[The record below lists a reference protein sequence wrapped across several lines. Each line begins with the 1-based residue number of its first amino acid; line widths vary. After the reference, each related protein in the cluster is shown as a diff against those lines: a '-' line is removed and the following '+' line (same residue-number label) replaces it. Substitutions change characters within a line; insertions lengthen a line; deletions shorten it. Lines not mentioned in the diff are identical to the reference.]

1 MVHCNYYLLFLLAA
15 SLAFL
20 GEPSSRSI
28 LVYNNVIRIDPS
40 TGENSD
46 ECLSSQVPCRNLS
59 WAFQPQ
65 HRRNSTQYV
74 LSPGMHFLT
83 DPTPPFQD
91 HTFLAFTGAGST
103 VDCTQTED
111 TGLAFINVKDITFS
125 DITFQNCAA
134 VHNSTSKDY
143 ENGGTSLFKV
153 ALYFYS
159 CESINMSHVGV
170 SHSPNA
176 MGVMVYDTNG
186 TNTISHSVFSNN
198 SVGTNDK
205 VFPGGGGFYVE
216 FTYCKPGVLS
226 CTTPTS
232 ERNSGASYTF
242 SFCNF
247 SHNQADNMDT
257 KEKSTYIL
265 PYKVDHQAFGRG
277 GGLSLFIRG
286 KASNITFIVENSRFE
301 DNVAVWG
308 GGLFVELHDDVH
320 GSKITVS
327 ATEFTNNSC
336 PFTIDGGTGGGA
348 IRIAHYVYGNDDP
361 LYLIARNEITVDS
374 CTFMENSALNGAGVS
389 ISWALQK
396 SDSSQTARISILRSF
411 FQTNTAKLGAAVHIS
426 QFWKISEGLE
436 ATFLIEGCTFDN
448 NTVDYY
454 HKIRNFDSSSTPFQI
469 GIGTVCVTSSNVMF
483 RKNVTFT
490 NNHGSALSVSGGK
503 VNFDGCHVQFINGTA
518 NKGAGIVLLGASTIE
533 LGPGTDMLFENN
545 VVKTQG
551 GAIHATYISRE
562 NLETDANCFVR
573 YVDPA
578 IHPDDWNVTMRFIN
592 NTDHTAL
599 QNAIFATSILPCSV
613 IGGSGI
619 RSNKTG
625 SALLC
630 WKGWHYY
637 NTSFDD
643 VSSDCG
649 PYIISDVGKIEFN
662 NENDNTVKA
671 IPGWDFAMPVSI
683 KDDLNTDVS
692 RHVVFTS
699 YTNQT
704 AANHTGHA
712 DPRKISFFWGKN
724 ATVRGLENVTTNMM
738 VETSGDRIWYF
749 DLAVKLQLCPPGFKI
764 NDGECQCASN
774 YGDVMYCDNSAKEAR
789 LLANLWM
796 GFFNGSYYVSICP
809 PNYCKKQRVRYFP
822 LPHSIEEMTE
832 RICEPHRTG
841 KLCGECINGTGP
853 AVNSPTYDCIPCT
866 DINLAANIAK
876 YIASIYLPLGFLFT
890 ILIFFDIR
898 LTTGPANAFILY
910 CQIIVTTF
918 SIDANGGTPLG
929 EFTDDYRRLSNSYTL
944 PYGIFNLD
952 FLENYIPNICF
963 STSFSTLSVLLLD
976 YSVALS
982 PLLMILLVLICLKIK
997 ECFCS
1002 GRQQTTAAN
1011 LMQRRGR
1018 KINEALLPAF
1028 ASFILLS
1035 YTKLSIIS
1043 SYILT
1048 TVPLIDENGTEQ
1060 MSPRVYFAG
1069 QYSRESSEYLPYYLL
1084 AILIY
1089 CTFLSITPLMLLDF
1103 PLRGLEWIIARF
1115 DLLKKMYPADKIH
1128 ILLDT
1133 FQGCYRKDVRF
1144 FAGLYFLFRVAVN
1157 VSYIFFNKWID
1168 QFVFQ
1173 QVLCTVMVTLLALY
1187 RPYRR
1192 KFLNYVDILI
1202 FTDLALINCLSFY
1215 FFVFF
1220 KIYPE
1225 LKPSLLIFIIQYIL
1239 IVLPL
1244 VYMLTYILWRVTKR
1258 HHRNIKEKILKFS
1271 LAITRR
1277 FVPAKSQYRQLNT
1290 AAKNNVA
1297 ATSRHSA
1304 ATHGKR
1310 MGRDEVMFER
1320 AKEPNSYVTAGALS
1334 VTVVDVGDACEG
1346 EASVCQTSTMGKSDS
1361 GPKSQKSEG
1370 TSGVVVTYG
1379 STGASNNESGRPS
1392 TDRSY

>member
-1 MVHCNYYLLFLLAA
+1 M
-15 SLAFL
+15 
-20 GEPSSRSI
+20 E
-28 LVYNNVIRIDPS
+28 
-40 TGENSD
+40 E
-46 ECLSSQVPCRNLS
+46 
-59 WAFQPQ
+59 
-65 HRRNSTQYV
+65 
-74 LSPGMHFLT
+74 
-83 DPTPPFQD
+83 
-91 HTFLAFTGAGST
+91 
-103 VDCTQTED
+103 
-111 TGLAFINVKDITFS
+111 
-125 DITFQNCAA
+125 
-134 VHNSTSKDY
+134 
-143 ENGGTSLFKV
+143 
-153 ALYFYS
+153 
-159 CESINMSHVGV
+159 
-170 SHSPNA
+170 
-176 MGVMVYDTNG
+176 
-186 TNTISHSVFSNN
+186 
-198 SVGTNDK
+198 NDK

-232 ERNSGASYTF
+232 ERNSGALYTF

-257 KEKSTYIL
+257 KEKSTYIF
-265 PYKVDHQAFGRG
+265 PYKVDHQAFGHG

-286 KASNITFIVENSRFE
+286 KASNITFVVENSTFE
-301 DNVAVWG
+301 HNVAVWG
-308 GGLFVELHDDVH
+308 GGLFVAPYDNVH

-327 ATEFTNNSC
+327 GTEFTNNSC

-361 LYLIARNEITVDS
+361 LYLIARNEITMDS

-396 SDSSQTARISILRSF
+396 SDLSQTARISILRSF

-426 QFWKISEGLE
+426 QFWKVSEGLE

-448 NTVDYY
+448 NTIDYY
-454 HKIRNFDSSSTPFQI
+454 HKIPSSSSPFQI

-490 NNHGSALSVSGGK
+490 NNHGSALSVSGGS

-562 NLETDANCFVR
+562 NLETGANCFVR

-592 NTDHTAL
+592 NTDHIAS

-671 IPGWDFAMPVSI
+671 IPGWNFAMPVSI

-699 YTNQT
+699 YTNQ
-704 AANHTGHA
+704 TGHA

-749 DLAVKLQLCPPGFKI
+749 DLAVKLQLCPPCFKI
-764 NDGECQCASN
+764 KNGECQCANS
-774 YGDVMYCDNSAKEAR
+774 YGSMMHCDNRAKEAR
-789 LLANLWM
+789 LLANKWM
-796 GFFNGSYYVSICP
+796 GFFNGSYYVSSCP
-809 PNYCKKQRVRYFP
+809 PKYCKKQRVRYFP

-841 KLCGECINGTGP
+841 RLCGECINGTGP

-890 ILIFFDIR
+890 VLIFFDIR

-918 SIDANGGTPLG
+918 TIDADGDTPLR
-929 EFTDDYRRLSNSYTL
+929 EFIDHYHYLSEFYTL

-963 STSFSTLSVLLLD
+963 STSFNTLSVLLLD
-976 YSVALS
+976 YCVALS

-997 ECFCS
+997 EWFCC
-1002 GRQQTTAAN
+1002 GRQQITAAN

-1018 KINEALLPAF
+1018 RINEALLPAF

-1069 QYSRESSEYLPYYLL
+1069 QYSRESSKYLPYYLL
-1084 AILIY
+1084 AILVY
-1089 CTFLSITPLMLLDF
+1089 CTFLCITPLMLLDF
-1103 PLRGLEWIIARF
+1103 PLRGLEWIIVKF

-1157 VSYIFFNKWID
+1157 VSYNFFYKWID

-1220 KIYPE
+1220 NIYPE
-1225 LKPSLLIFIIQYIL
+1225 FKPSLSIFIIQYIL

-1258 HHRNIKEKILKFS
+1258 HHRKIKEKVLRFS
-1271 LAITRR
+1271 LAITQC
-1277 FVPAKSQYRQLNT
+1277 FSPLKSQYKQLNT
-1290 AAKNNVA
+1290 VAENNVS
-1297 ATSRHSA
+1297 TT
-1304 ATHGKR
+1304 THEKP
-1310 MGRDEVMFER
+1310 MDHDEVMFER
-1320 AKEPNSYVTAGALS
+1320 AKEPNIYSALP
-1334 VTVVDVGDACEG
+1334 VTVVGVGNICEG
-1346 EASVCQTSTMGKSDS
+1346 EASVCQTSTIIGKADS
-1361 GPKSQKSEG
+1361 GPKFQKSEG
-1370 TSGVVVTYG
+1370 TSGVVITYG
-1379 STGASNNESGRPS
+1379 STGASNYGSGNPL
-1392 TDRSY
+1392 TDRTY